1 MDTTWSAD
9 EIFNDKLAN
18 LGNEAKRRLIELLAA
33 SLTFSDSKQDD
44 DRLFEE
50 ICGSWADDGL
60 TAEEEIKELQT
71 ARRQDTTRNIIN
83 LMKQYLL
90 DTNICIYFLKNQ
102 YGVAEHI
109 KAVGNKNCFI
119 SDITLAE
126 LYFGASNSGQK
137 EHKIKGVKAIEKYFT
152 VIPIQKALECYGD
165 CKAVL
170 KKQGK
175 LIDDFDLLI
184 GATAMT
190 CNLIMVTENVK
201 HLARIPNIN
210 IENWIKK

>member
-1 MDTTWSAD
+1 
-9 EIFNDKLAN
+9 
-18 LGNEAKRRLIELLAA
+18 
-33 SLTFSDSKQDD
+33 
-44 DRLFEE
+44 
-50 ICGSWADDGL
+50 
-60 TAEEEIKELQT
+60 
-71 ARRQDTTRNIIN
+71 
-83 LMKQYLL
+83 MKQYLL

-170 KKQGK
+170 KKHGK
-175 LIDDFDLLI
+175 LTDDFDLLI

>member
-1 MDTTWSAD
+1 M
-9 EIFNDKLAN
+9 
-18 LGNEAKRRLIELLAA
+18 
-33 SLTFSDSKQDD
+33 
-44 DRLFEE
+44 
-50 ICGSWADDGL
+50 
-60 TAEEEIKELQT
+60 
-71 ARRQDTTRNIIN
+71 
-83 LMKQYLL
+83 
-90 DTNICIYFLKNQ
+90 
-102 YGVAEHI
+102 
-109 KAVGNKNCFI
+109 
-119 SDITLAE
+119 TLAE

-165 CKAVL
+165 RKAVL

-184 GATAMT
+184 GATAVT

>member
-1 MDTTWSAD
+1 
-9 EIFNDKLAN
+9 
-18 LGNEAKRRLIELLAA
+18 
-33 SLTFSDSKQDD
+33 
-44 DRLFEE
+44 
-50 ICGSWADDGL
+50 
-60 TAEEEIKELQT
+60 
-71 ARRQDTTRNIIN
+71 
-83 LMKQYLL
+83 MKQYLL

-184 GATAMT
+184 GATAVT

-210 IENWIKK
+210 VENWIKK